1 MKKIAIVAHLNDLS
15 GANKALLDLAMG
27 LAPTFD
33 ITVII
38 PRKGLLS
45 DKLEQLGIHY
55 QVINSGTWVY
65 KKDEK
70 VIKKIVKILLNKIAE
85 KKFYKYFKESQFD
98 LIHFNS
104 ITYGCGAQSAN
115 KLGIPYTW
123 HIRELAEENFHLTF
137 FNRKNSFEL
146 INQSQKIVTISKFM
160 KKKIQHDF
168 TKDIDVV
175 YDGIQPSLKREI
187 SKVNI
192 ENLVLIGAIADDKGQ
207 IDAIQALKILHDKGI
222 DLDLY
227 IVGLVTDKAYGD
239 FIKTQIDSS
248 VKDKI
253 HFVGYLKDV
262 TPYRSNNFLA
272 LVTSKAEA
280 FGLVTIEAMDAG
292 QFVIGARGGATP
304 EIIDDQ
310 SSGLLYTPG
319 NEKELANC
327 IEEALNLSNKEDM
340 ISHGFDIIDKRFNI
354 KNTTNKMSEIFD
366 KVIME
371 AKEQ

>member
-15 GANKALLDLAMG
+15 GANKALLDLAVG

-33 ITVII
+33 ITVIV
-38 PRKGLLS
+38 PRKGPLS

-70 VIKKIVKILLNKIAE
+70 AIKKIVKLLLNKIAE
-85 KKFYKYFKESQFD
+85 KKFYKYLKESQFD

-115 KLGIPYTW
+115 QLGIPYTW

-175 YDGIQPSLKREI
+175 YDGIQPSLKREV
-187 SKVNI
+187 SKVHI

-207 IDAIQALKILHDKGI
+207 IDAIRALKILHDKGI

-304 EIIDDQ
+304 EIIDDRG
-310 SSGLLYTPG
+310 SGLLYTPG
-319 NEKELANC
+319 NEKELANR
-327 IEEALNLSNKEDM
+327 IEEALKLSNKEDM
-340 ISHGFDIIDKRFNI
+340 ISHGFDIIDNRFNI
-354 KNTTNKMSEIFD
+354 KNTTNKLSAIFE